1 MKRPSKP
8 ILWSPTGSSTN
19 GLKFILTGKEGKYQS
34 IVENSI
40 HAFFL
45 TVSDGTILEINNA
58 ACKMFGYT
66 SAELKKLKR
75 WDFIDHN
82 DPVLLQALELREKN
96 GYAMTEA
103 TGIKKNGE
111 HFPVEI
117 SSAYFIDTDGIRKTS
132 TMVSDI
138 SERKKAALA
147 VEESEQ
153 RYKMFVQQSTE
164 GIWRIDLEKAI
175 HVGTPLDA
183 MINYCYN
190 HAWVAECN
198 DNFARMYG
206 FEKAADIIGTPIS
219 KILPNDNPSN
229 RDYFIR
235 FFSNGFKVVNELSY
249 ETDKEGNEVI
259 LLNNMVGIIEGDYI
273 KRAWGTQRNI
283 TEQKK
288 AEEARAESEYR
299 LRSIIQT
306 DPECI
311 KLLSREGIILEMN
324 PAGLA
329 MIEAESAGQVIGKN
343 ALNLILPQY
352 RKAFE
357 RLLARV
363 FEGQQEKLEFRIIGL
378 KGRELWMETHCVPF
392 RNAAGSITAMLSVTR
407 DITESKNAQA
417 QLRASE
423 EQYRYLFNNNPAS
436 IIIWDMDTFQVL
448 EVNETAVELYGYS
461 KEEFLDLTV
470 LDIRTEEE
478 KQRLIDLLDEVKNG
492 HLCKKMLRWRHITRN
507 GNQLIMNITAHHI
520 QYGGKKAVLSLGNNI
535 TEKVLL
541 ENSLNEERKIRHRQ
555 ITEAVITG
563 QEKER
568 TQLGEELHDNINQ
581 ILASTKLYL
590 ECSLKDEK
598 PRADL
603 VNESKLL
610 VEKAMTEIRKLSKS
624 LLPPSL
630 GEVGLLQA
638 LNELAE
644 NIKQVN
650 ELSISIHWNDVN
662 ENDLPNKLKLT
673 IFRIIQEQLN
683 NVIKHA
689 DAKHV
694 IIGISRSENTLC
706 ITVKD
711 DGKGFEPEQKRN
723 GVGLRN
729 ITSRAEVNNGCVSI
743 DSKPGAGC
751 NLIVHF
757 SLSKSKKE
765 EK

>member
-8 ILWSPTGSSTN
+8 LFWSPAGSSTN

-45 TVSDGTILEINNA
+45 TTSDGTILEINNA
-58 ACKMFGYT
+58 ACKMFDYT
-66 SAELKKLKR
+66 PAELKELKR

-82 DPVLLQALELREKN
+82 DPRLLHALDLREKN
-96 GYAMTEA
+96 GFAMTEA
-103 TGIKKNGE
+103 IGIKKNGNR
-111 HFPVEI
+111 FPVEI
-117 SSAYFIDTDGIRKTS
+117 TSAFFIDTDGIRKTS

-138 SERKKAALA
+138 SERKKTALA

-164 GIWRIDLEKAI
+164 GIWRIDLDKAI
-175 HVGTPLDA
+175 HIETPLDG

-206 FEKAADIIGTPIS
+206 YEKAADVIGIPLN
-219 KILPNDNPSN
+219 KILPADNPEN
-229 RDYFIR
+229 MGYLVK
-235 FFSNGFKVVNELSY
+235 FFSNGFKVENEISY
-249 ETDKEGNEVI
+249 ETDKDGNQLI
-259 LLNNMVGIIEGDYI
+259 LLNNMVGIIEGNYI

-283 TEQKK
+283 TEHKK
-288 AEEARAESEYR
+288 AEEALAESENR
-299 LRSIIQT
+299 LRGIIQT

-311 KLLSREGIILEMN
+311 KLVSREGIILEMN
-324 PAGLA
+324 PAGMEMVQA
-329 MIEAESAGQVIGKN
+329 DRPEQVIGKSGFDI
-343 ALNLILPQY
+343 ILPAY
-352 RKAFE
+352 KLAFE
-357 RLLARV
+357 NLLQRV
-363 FEGQQEKLEFRIIGL
+363 FQGHEEKLVFQISGL
-378 KGRELWMETHCVPF
+378 KGRILWMETHCVPF
-392 RNAAGSITAMLSVTR
+392 RNTHGDITSMLSVTR
-407 DITESKNAQA
+407 DITESKNAQER
-417 QLRASE
+417 LLVSE
-423 EQYRYLFNNNPAS
+423 ERYKYLFNNNPAS
-436 IIIWDMDTFQVL
+436 IIIWDIDTFRIL

-461 KEEFLDLTV
+461 KEQFLKLTV
-470 LDIRTEEE
+470 LDIRPDDE
-478 KQRLIDLLDEVKNG
+478 KKRLIDLLDEVKNG
-492 HLCKKMLRWRHITRN
+492 LHCKKMLRWRHIARS
-507 GNQLIMNITAHHI
+507 GNQLIMNIAAHRI
-520 QYGGKKAVLSLGNNI
+520 QYDGKNAVLSLGNNI

-590 ECSLKDEK
+590 ECSLKDAK

-610 VEKAMTEIRKLSKS
+610 IEKAMTEIRKLSKT

-638 LNELAE
+638 LNELAD

-650 ELSISIHWNDVN
+650 ELAIAIQWNDVN
-662 ENDLPNKLKLT
+662 ENELPNKLKLT

-689 DAKHV
+689 GAKHV
-694 IIGISRSENTLC
+694 TVRISKSNGTLS
-706 ITVKD
+706 ISVKD
-711 DGKGFEPEQKRN
+711 DGQGFEPEQKRN

-729 ITSRAEVNNGCVSI
+729 ITSRAEMNNGSVVI
-743 DSKPGAGC
+743 DSKPGNGC
-751 NLIVHF
+751 ELTVNFVLR
-757 SLSKSKKE
+757 KTA
-765 EK
+765 

>member
-8 ILWSPTGSSTN
+8 LFWSPAGSSAN

-45 TVSDGTILEINNA
+45 TVSDGSILEINNA

-66 SAELKKLKR
+66 AGELKKLKR
-75 WDFIDHN
+75 WDFVDHN
-82 DPVLLQALELREKN
+82 DPRLLHALDLREKN
-96 GYAMTEA
+96 GFAMTEA
-103 TGIKKNGE
+103 IGIKKNGE
-111 HFPVEI
+111 RFPVEI
-117 SSAYFIDTDGIRKTS
+117 TSAFFIDTDGIRKTS

-138 SERKKAALA
+138 SERKKTAQV

-164 GIWRIDLEKAI
+164 GIWRIDLDKAI
-175 HVGTPLDA
+175 HIDTPLDGL
-183 MINYCYN
+183 IHYCYK

-206 FEKAADIIGTPIS
+206 YEKASDVIGIPLS
-219 KILPNDNPSN
+219 KILPPDNPEN
-229 RDYFIR
+229 MGYLVK
-235 FFSNGFKVVNELSY
+235 FFSNGFKVENEISY
-249 ETDKEGNEVI
+249 ETDKDGNQLV

-288 AEEARAESEYR
+288 AEQALAESENR
-299 LRSIIQT
+299 LRGIIQT

-311 KLLSREGIILEMN
+311 KLLNREGIILEMN

-329 MIEAESAGQVIGKN
+329 MIEAENAEQVIGQN
-343 ALNLILPQY
+343 AFNIIFPEY
-352 RKAFE
+352 RGAFKK
-357 RLLARV
+357 LVANV
-363 FEGQQEKLEFRIIGL
+363 FKGSEEKLTFRIKGL

-392 RNAAGSITAMLSVTR
+392 RNTTGDITAMLSVTR
-407 DITESKNAQA
+407 DITESKNAAA
-417 QLRASE
+417 QLLVSE
-423 EQYRYLFNNNPAS
+423 ERYKYLFNNNPAS
-436 IIIWDMDTFQVL
+436 IIIWDMNTLQIL
-448 EVNETAVELYGYS
+448 EVNETAVELYGYT
-461 KEEFLDLTV
+461 KEEFLKLTV
-470 LDIRTEEE
+470 LDIRPDDE
-478 KQRLIDLLDEVKNG
+478 KARLLEMVEEVKKTTF
-492 HLCKKMLRWRHITRN
+492 CKKTMRWRHLTSK
-507 GNQLIMNITAHHI
+507 GNTIIMKITAHRI
-520 QYGGKKAVLSLGNNI
+520 QYDGKNAVLSLGNNI

-590 ECSLKDEK
+590 ECSLKDAK

-610 VEKAMTEIRKLSKS
+610 IEKAMTEIRKLSKT

-638 LNELAE
+638 LNELAD

-650 ELSISIHWNDVN
+650 ELTISIHWNDVN
-662 ENDLPNKLKLT
+662 ENELPNKLKLT

-689 DAKHV
+689 AAKHV
-694 IIGISRSENTLC
+694 IVSISKSNSTLS
-706 ITVKD
+706 ISVKD
-711 DGKGFEPEQKRN
+711 DGQGFEPEQKRN

-729 ITSRAEVNNGCVSI
+729 ITSRAEVNNGSVVI
-743 DSKPGAGC
+743 DSKPGSGC
-751 NLIVHF
+751 ELTVNFVLR
-757 SLSKSKKE
+757 KTA
-765 EK
+765 

>member
-8 ILWSPTGSSTN
+8 LFWSPTDSNTN

-45 TVSDGTILEINNA
+45 TVSDGSILEINNA
-58 ACKMFGYT
+58 ACRMFGYT
-66 SAELKKLKR
+66 PAELKKLKR

-82 DPVLLQALELREKN
+82 DPRLLEALDLREKN

-103 TGIKKNGE
+103 TGIKKNGDR
-111 HFPVEI
+111 FPVEI
-117 SSAYFIDTDGIRKTS
+117 TSAFFIDTDGIRKTS

-138 SERKKAALA
+138 SDRRKAALA

-164 GIWRIDLEKAI
+164 GIWRIDLDKAI
-175 HVGTPLDA
+175 HIHTPLDGL
-183 MINYCYN
+183 INYCYK

-206 FEKAADIIGTPIS
+206 YEKASDVIGIPLN
-219 KILPNDNPSN
+219 KILPPDNPEN
-229 RDYFIR
+229 MGYLVK
-235 FFSNGFKVVNELSY
+235 FFSNGFKVENEISY
-249 ETDKEGNEVI
+249 ETDKDGNQLV

-288 AEEARAESEYR
+288 AEEALAESENR

-311 KLLSREGIILEMN
+311 KLLSREGVILEMN
-324 PAGLA
+324 PAGMA
-329 MIEAESAGQVIGKN
+329 MVQADRPEQVIGKS
-343 ALNLILPQY
+343 AFDIILPEY
-352 RKAFE
+352 KASFE
-357 RLLARV
+357 KLLHGV
-363 FEGQQEKLEFRIIGL
+363 FEGREEKLEFRIKGL

-392 RNAAGSITAMLSVTR
+392 RNTTGGITSLLSVTR
-407 DITESKNAQA
+407 DITENKNAEA
-417 QLRASE
+417 RLLVSE
-423 EQYRYLFNNNPAS
+423 ERYKYLFNNNPAS
-436 IIIWDMDTFQVL
+436 IIIWDMNTLQIL
-448 EVNETAVELYGYS
+448 EVNETAVELYGYT
-461 KEEFLDLTV
+461 KEEFLKLTV
-470 LDIRTEEE
+470 LDIRPDDE
-478 KQRLIDLLDEVKNG
+478 KTRLLEMVEEVKKTAF
-492 HLCKKMLRWRHITRN
+492 CKKTLRWRHLTSQGKTI
-507 GNQLIMNITAHHI
+507 IMKITAHRI
-520 QYGGKKAVLSLGNNI
+520 QYDGKNAVLSLGDNI

-610 VEKAMTEIRKLSKS
+610 IEKAMTEIRKLSKT

-650 ELSISIHWNDVN
+650 ELAISIHWNDVN
-662 ENDLPNKLKLT
+662 ENELPNKLKLT

-689 DAKHV
+689 EAKQV
-694 IIGISRSENTLC
+694 IIGISRSGNNLC

-711 DGKGFEPEQKRN
+711 DGKGFEPDLKRN

-751 NLIVHF
+751 ELIVHF
-757 SLSKSKKE
+757 SLGKSKKE
-765 EK
+765 QK

>member
-8 ILWSPTGSSTN
+8 LFWSPAGSSTN

-45 TVSDGTILEINNA
+45 TVSDGSILEINNA

-66 SAELKKLKR
+66 AAELKKLKR
-75 WDFIDHN
+75 WDFVDHD
-82 DPVLLQALELREKN
+82 DPRLLHALELREKN
-96 GYAMTEA
+96 GFAMTEA
-103 TGIKKNGE
+103 IGIKKNGE
-111 HFPVEI
+111 RFPVEI
-117 SSAYFIDTDGIRKTS
+117 TSAFFIDTDGIRKTS

-138 SERKKAALA
+138 SERKRTAQA

-164 GIWRIDLEKAI
+164 GIWRIDLDKAI
-175 HVGTPLDA
+175 HINTPLDG

-206 FEKAADIIGTPIS
+206 YGKAADVIGIPLN
-219 KILPNDNPSN
+219 KILPADNPEN
-229 RDYFIR
+229 MGYLVK
-235 FFSNGFKVVNELSY
+235 FFSNGFKVENEISY
-249 ETDKEGNEVI
+249 ETDKDGNQLV

-288 AEEARAESEYR
+288 AEQALTESENR
-299 LRSIIQT
+299 LRGIIQT

-311 KLLSREGIILEMN
+311 KLLNREGIILEMN

-329 MIEAESAGQVIGKN
+329 MIEAESAEQVIGQN
-343 ALNLILPQY
+343 AFNIILPEY
-352 RKAFE
+352 RGAFKK
-357 RLLARV
+357 LVANV
-363 FEGQQEKLEFRIIGL
+363 FKGSEEKLTFRIKGL
-378 KGRELWMETHCVPF
+378 KGRVLWMETHCVPF
-392 RNAAGSITAMLSVTR
+392 RNATGNITAMLSVTR

-417 QLRASE
+417 RLLASE
-423 EQYRYLFNNNPAS
+423 ERYKYLFNNNPAS
-436 IIIWDMDTFQVL
+436 IIIWDMNTLQIL
-448 EVNETAVELYGYS
+448 EVNETAVELYGYT
-461 KEEFLDLTV
+461 KEEFLKLTV
-470 LDIRTEEE
+470 LDIRPDDE
-478 KQRLIDLLDEVKNG
+478 KKRLREMVEEVKKTAF
-492 HLCKKMLRWRHITRN
+492 CKKTMRWRHITSQ
-507 GNQLIMNITAHHI
+507 GNTIIMKITAHRI
-520 QYGGKKAVLSLGNNI
+520 QYDGKNAVLSLGSNI

-590 ECSLKDEK
+590 ECSLKDAN

-610 VEKAMTEIRKLSKS
+610 IEKAMTEIRKLSKT

-638 LNELAE
+638 LNELAD

-650 ELSISIHWNDVN
+650 ELAISIHWNDVN
-662 ENDLPNKLKLT
+662 ENELPNKLKLT

-694 IIGISRSENTLC
+694 IVSISKSNSTLS
-706 ITVKD
+706 ISVKD
-711 DGKGFEPEQKRN
+711 DGQGFEPELKRN

-729 ITSRAEVNNGCVSI
+729 ITSRAEVNNGSVVI
-743 DSKPGAGC
+743 DSKPGNGC
-751 NLIVHF
+751 ELTVNFVLR
-757 SLSKSKKE
+757 KTA
-765 EK
+765 